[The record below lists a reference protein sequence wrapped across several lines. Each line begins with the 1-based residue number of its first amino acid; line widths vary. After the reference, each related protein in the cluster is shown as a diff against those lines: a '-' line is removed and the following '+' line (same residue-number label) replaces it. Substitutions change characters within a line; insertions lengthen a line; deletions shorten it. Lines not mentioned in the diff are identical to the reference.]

1 MFANKFNQK
10 TNKMKNLSLLFVA
23 FLIVF
28 ASCSSDDDA
37 NNQIDLS
44 VDITGSWD
52 LTKLDYEGDSQMTFQ
67 GQTITLDYTGFA
79 KDIDAQVVFSKNPD
93 IVESFGSYTIE
104 MTVTYM
110 GMSETYD
117 TPLDMADY
125 INPGTWSIQ
134 GNQMIIVDQTTGE
147 QQTAEIIH
155 LSQNKMIL
163 VSQQSQ
169 NMNGMTVNVYGETTL
184 ER

>member
-1 MFANKFNQK
+1 
-10 TNKMKNLSLLFVA
+10 MKKLSVLFVA
-23 FLIVF
+23 FLFVF
-28 ASCSSDDDA
+28 TSCSSDDD
-37 NNQIDLS
+37 NGNQIDLS
-44 VDITGSWD
+44 VDITGQWD

-67 GQTITLDYTGFA
+67 GQTITLNYTGFA

-117 TPLDMADY
+117 TPLNMSDH
-125 INPGTWSIQ
+125 ISPGTWSIQ

-163 VSQQSQ
+163 VAQQTQS
-169 NMNGMTVNVYGETTL
+169 MNGMTANVSGEMTL